1 MPVEASLKTFKLK
14 MVKNNIILSIEIKIK
29 LMIKILELF
38 QSSQHSRIN
47 INSLWIKIKRIILKT
62 LKERLI
68 VFLKCWLNKMDL
80 LQ

>member
-38 QSSQHSRIN
+38 QSSQLSRIN
-47 INSLWIKIKRIILKT
+47 INSLWIKIKRIISYLHCH
-62 LKERLI
+62 LENLI
-68 VFLKCWLNKMDL
+68 N
-80 LQ
+80 